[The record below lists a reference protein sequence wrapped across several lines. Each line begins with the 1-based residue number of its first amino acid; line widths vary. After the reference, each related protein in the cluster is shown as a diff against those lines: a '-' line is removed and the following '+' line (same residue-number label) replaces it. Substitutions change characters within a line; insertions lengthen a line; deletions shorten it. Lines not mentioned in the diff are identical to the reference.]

1 MLFCLVCGS
10 RTYTR
15 DWLLTYQNQC
25 LEVPAGL
32 DDSDV
37 QRGDGGGAPGGGR
50 PGMGGAFDMRG
61 PRGSG
66 GHGPPAMGPP
76 GIGLG
81 PGGAPGL
88 DSKRWDR
95 GTMRGPDGVGP
106 PPGPP
111 GETPPCHVSLHAC
124 NGIISFRFGKFM
136 QSLGSNSFF
145 FYHLLGL

>member
-1 MLFCLVCGS
+1 
-10 RTYTR
+10 
-15 DWLLTYQNQC
+15 
-25 LEVPAGL
+25 
-32 DDSDV
+32 
-37 QRGDGGGAPGGGR
+37 
-50 PGMGGAFDMRG
+50 MRG

-95 GTMRGPDGVGP
+95 GTMRGPDGMGP

-111 GETPPCHVSLHAC
+111 GEIPLSLSPRRPPMCAYSIMMFLSTNCV
-124 NGIISFRFGKFM
+124 
-136 QSLGSNSFF
+136 
-145 FYHLLGL
+145 